1 MKRVLLAGVLGGI
14 GMFVWMSIAHMLLP
28 LGRIGI
34 SEIPNEG
41 PALAALQTA
50 IGDHAGLYFFPG
62 MGVGP
67 NATRAEQNYAMGH
80 YQEKLNTNPSGLI
93 VYHPAGA
100 KAMTAGQLITEFLAE
115 FIEAFFA
122 SLLLARAALGSYSR
136 RVAFVTT
143 VGLVAV
149 IATNISYWNWYGFP
163 TDYTIG
169 YMVTQLIGFLVVG
182 LIAGKVLRTV

>member
-14 GMFVWMSIAHMLLP
+14 GMFLWMSIAHMLLP

-41 PALAALQTA
+41 PVLAAMQA
-50 IGDHAGLYFFPG
+50 SIGDHSGLYFFPG

-67 NATRAEQNYAMGH
+67 TPTRAQEQEAMSH
-80 YQEKLNTNPSGLI
+80 YQDKLNTNPSGIL

-100 KAMTAGQLITEFLAE
+100 KALTASQLITEFITELL
-115 FIEAFFA
+115 EALIA
-122 SLLLARAALGSYSR
+122 SLLLARAALGTYSR

-143 VGLVAV
+143 VGIVAV
-149 IATNISYWNWYGFP
+149 LATNVPYWNWYGFP
-163 TDYTIG
+163 TDYTIA
-169 YMVTQLIGFLVVG
+169 YMVTELIGFFVIG
-182 LIAGKVLRTV
+182 LIAGKVLKNV